1 MGWRCAAGIEF
12 PAGTRLTLPMS
23 DRESTARAR
32 ELGAELRKLRE
43 STGWSAFDFASI
55 VGWSNSKV
63 SRVEN
68 GLRGIT
74 EIDVVRFA
82 AYCRATKDEM
92 EELLARCREALIPGY
107 WVPAQLSS
115 LVFHESTATSS
126 VSYQPLVV
134 PGLLQT
140 ADYAAALMADKSMA
154 AKDAAYLLE
163 ARMTRQELLDRRQF
177 GFFIHEQALR
187 LPVGGDRLMNE
198 QMLKLV
204 LLAEHPWI
212 SIRIVPVAAGA
223 RSALGGEFVLFAF
236 EDARPLL
243 YLEHG
248 PVSLFLEDR
257 HYIEAYRG
265 RLAGIADV
273 ALDRGQSREMLAA
286 MASEFDRPED
296 TPDGPQMAKEQREQ
310 RTKW

>member
-43 STGWSAFDFASI
+43 STGLAALDFARV

-68 GLRGIT
+68 GLWGIT

-92 EELLARCREALIPGY
+92 EDLVDRCREAEIPGY
-107 WVPAQLSS
+107 WLSKRLS
-115 LVFHESTATSS
+115 TLVYHETTAESS
-126 VSYQPLVV
+126 VSYDPLIV
-134 PGLLQT
+134 PSMLQT
-140 ADYAAALMADKSMA
+140 ENYAATLIGCEGLHP
-154 AKDAAYLLE
+154 KDAKYRIN
-163 ARMTRQELLDRRQF
+163 ARMDRQEQLERRQF

-187 LPVGGDRLMNE
+187 LPVGNDRLMNE

-204 LLAEHPWI
+204 LVAEHPWI
-212 SIRIVPVAAGA
+212 SVRIVPTSAGA
-223 RSALGGEFVLFAF
+223 GSWLGSEFVLFHYA
-236 EDARPLL
+236 DARPLV
-243 YLEHG
+243 YLENG
-248 PVSLFLEDR
+248 PLGLFLEDHEYVVTHR
-257 HYIEAYRG
+257 K
-265 RLAGIADV
+265 RLAAISDV
-273 ALDRGQSREMLAA
+273 ALDRGQSRELLAT
-286 MASEFDRPED
+286 MASEFDTPED
-296 TPDGPQMAKEQREQ
+296 SRDRLAEKHT
-310 RTKW
+310 